1 MHISWVLTSDHITWS
16 HDVITWRDHMTWS
29 IWYLLRFT
37 PQQFLER
44 TKKMGLEV
52 GLVIDLTNTNRYY
65 SPQVS
70 HCPVRWGITNHL
82 TWFVQEF
89 PHGIRYHKIFCEGH
103 VIPSEE
109 VYRKYVLDE
118 MGWIVEYNV
127 CILGFLVFWKIS
139 CYLKP
144 IKVCVCTYIHTYL
157 RGHIQTCCYITIRS
171 GSCCPLYS
179 WCQQNWIPCVS
190 VRTQYGWCPI
200 LVLIHLHLSIAILS
214 KSVIGRPMKL

>member
-1 MHISWVLTSDHITWS
+1 MDVQGLTNGLALGEEWVWSCISAECWPVITWCDQY
-16 HDVITWRDHMTWS
+16 DVITWHDHMTWSIWRDHMTWS

-70 HCPVRWGITNHL
+70 HYPVRWGITNHQ

-89 PHGIRYHKIFCEGH
+89 PHSIRYHKIFCEGH

-127 CILGFLVFWKIS
+127 CISGFLVFWKIS
-139 CYLKP
+139 CYLKQ
-144 IKVCVCTYIHTYL
+144 IKVRTYIHTYVDTN
-157 RGHIQTCCYITIRS
+157 RHAVTS
-171 GSCCPLYS
+171 PLGQVAAVH
-179 WCQQNWIPCVS
+179 CTHGVN
-190 VRTQYGWCPI
+190 RTGY
-200 LVLIHLHLSIAILS
+200 LVC
-214 KSVIGRPMKL
+214 R